1 MDWSLGKLSKLLRK
15 TKKTFANQMSLS
27 PKLKT
32 LRKIVKIVRVLPEK
46 AETYSKPCRTWT
58 MEVFANIVD
67 G

>member
-32 LRKIVKIVRVLPEK
+32 LRKKLGLFL
-46 AETYSKPCRTWT
+46 ETLLH
-58 MEVFANIVD
+58 FQNIFF
-67 G
+67 